1 MIACS
6 RTPEKEIVT
15 VPTVIETPEI
25 EAPTIQIVPRPDPVT
40 LKNADIVVVTE
51 ANLDYIGSISVDK
64 NLLDAANLQE
74 HEKVH
79 VLNITNGARLETYVI
94 SSPFGSG
101 EICING
107 AAAHLIN
114 PNDRIIILSYC
125 SINKT
130 EVENF
135 QPTIVKV
142 NDKNEIIH

>member
-1 MIACS
+1 MKI
-6 RTPEKEIVT
+6 KL
-15 VPTVIETPEI
+15 
-25 EAPTIQIVPRPDPVT
+25 
-40 LKNADIVVVTE
+40 LKSKIHRAVATD
-51 ANLDYIGSISVDK
+51 ANLEYEGSITIDEELM
-64 NLLDAANLQE
+64 NAAKLVE
-74 HEKVH
+74 YEKVH
-79 VLNITNGARLETYVI
+79 VLDITNGARVETYVI
-94 SSPFGSG
+94 KAAPGSK